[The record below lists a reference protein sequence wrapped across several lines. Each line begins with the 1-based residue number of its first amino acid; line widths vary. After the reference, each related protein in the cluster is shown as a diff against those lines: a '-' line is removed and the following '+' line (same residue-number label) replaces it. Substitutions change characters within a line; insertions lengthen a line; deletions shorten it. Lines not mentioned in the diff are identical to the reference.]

1 MLPAHVGER
10 AIYSTK
16 NVAMILTHLVTAVIL
31 NQSINKKEYFDSRDT
46 VTGLNRDKHTLDQY
60 STALA

>member
-46 VTGLNRDKHTLDQY
+46 VTGLHPDKLTC
-60 STALA
+60 